1 MTAEAAT
8 LTQPNAQTAL
18 SDPHLGISP
27 GDVVG
32 IFLLMLCVYL
42 LSNYNYLLFHSAAE
56 LFSIFIAVTIGIVVI
71 NCWNSIR
78 NQYVL
83 FIGLAYLFVGLLDVL
98 HTLTY
103 KGMPIFTDYDYY
115 APQFWIAARYLEAIS
130 MLLGFAFLGTR
141 RRVNGSLVVGGFL
154 LVTVWLT
161 SSILYFKDFPV
172 CFIAGKG
179 LTPFKVISEYII
191 CSLMLTNLALLYWRR
206 RNFDPRVYWLIAWSA
221 VLMIAMELCFTL
233 YVSDSMSDIFNK
245 VGHLLKIGTFYLIYK
260 AVVVTALR
268 DPMSLLFR
276 ELRQKEEELE
286 TRVKERTRK
295 LAESESRFRTM
306 ADSAPVLIWI
316 SGQDKLCFWFNK
328 VWLEFTG
335 RTMEQEMGNGWAQG
349 VHPEDFDRCLSTY
362 VSAFDARQGFEMEY
376 RLRRFDGEYRW
387 LVDSGVPRFD
397 EQGIFAGY
405 IGSCIDITQRKWTE
419 QGLIR
424 ESEKNLA
431 FLHNA
436 SDGITIMDGNANIV
450 EVSDSFC
457 TMLGYS
463 RDELMG
469 MNVSQWDCGFGSQED
484 MMAAFRQQFT
494 HPTRALFQSR
504 HRRKDG
510 SVYDAEISGYPIQW
524 GGTMVLFNS
533 TRDITQRKRDE
544 ERLGLAASVF
554 THAREGIMITTA
566 DGTIVEVN
574 DTFAR
579 ITGFSRDEVL
589 GKNPHLLS
597 SGRQG
602 KEFYAAMWRELREK
616 GHWYGEIWNRRKDG
630 EVYAAMQTVSAVR
643 DNKGNTLQYVALF
656 SDITPLKEHQTQ
668 LEYIAHYD
676 ALTRLPNR
684 VLLSDRLHQAMVQA
698 LRRKQRLAVA
708 FLDLDGFKAINDKH
722 GHELGDQVLIA
733 VAANMKQTLR
743 DGDTLARLGGDEF
756 VVVLPDLT
764 DLEATLPMLS
774 RLLEASAQPMQLGD
788 HNVQVSASLGVTFF
802 PQAQEVDADQLLR
815 QADQAM
821 YQAKL
826 AGKNRYHVFDAE
838 LDQSVRG
845 RHESLQRIRVAL
857 NANEFVLHYQPKV
870 NMRTGEVIGA
880 EALIRWQHP
889 SRGLLL
895 PAEFLPIIEDHALAV
910 DLGEWVIDAALAQ
923 MQQWH
928 AGGLDLAVSVNVGAR
943 QLQQSDF
950 VQRLRVILAAHPSI
964 GPDELQLEVLET
976 SALADVVQTSR
987 VMQACR
993 DLGVTFSLDD
1003 FGTGYSS
1010 LTYLKRLPVAQL
1022 KIDQSFV
1029 RGMLD
1034 DPDDL
1039 AILDGIIG
1047 LASAFN
1053 RQVIAEGV
1061 ETAQCATMLLQLGCD
1076 LAQGYG
1082 IARPMPAADLPAWCL
1097 AWHPDPAW
1105 VNARALSRD
1114 DLQLLLASVAHGA
1127 RVKAAEMQDLS

>member
-1 MTAEAAT
+1 
-8 LTQPNAQTAL
+8 
-18 SDPHLGISP
+18 
-27 GDVVG
+27 
-32 IFLLMLCVYL
+32 
-42 LSNYNYLLFHSAAE
+42 
-56 LFSIFIAVTIGIVVI
+56 
-71 NCWNSIR
+71 
-78 NQYVL
+78 
-83 FIGLAYLFVGLLDVL
+83 
-98 HTLTY
+98 
-103 KGMPIFTDYDYY
+103 
-115 APQFWIAARYLEAIS
+115 
-130 MLLGFAFLGTR
+130 
-141 RRVNGSLVVGGFL
+141 
-154 LVTVWLT
+154 
-161 SSILYFKDFPV
+161 
-172 CFIAGKG
+172 
-179 LTPFKVISEYII
+179 
-191 CSLMLTNLALLYWRR
+191 
-206 RNFDPRVYWLIAWSA
+206 
-221 VLMIAMELCFTL
+221 
-233 YVSDSMSDIFNK
+233 
-245 VGHLLKIGTFYLIYK
+245 
-260 AVVVTALR
+260 
-268 DPMSLLFR
+268 
-276 ELRQKEEELE
+276 
-286 TRVKERTRK
+286 
-295 LAESESRFRTM
+295 M

-469 MNVSQWDCGFGSQED
+469 MNVSQWDCGFSSQED

-774 RLLEASAQPMQLGD
+774 RLLDASAQPMQLGD